1 MPWTVA
7 NPPNPVKNRPER
19 EKRACVIAA
28 NDTLARGGSEAEA
41 IQACVGAA
49 RKVRGSQRFQEGRL
63 GKKARIKRA
72 SAAARERLPEIDAEA
87 AAQLEAIYRRAADE
101 LDRRIRS
108 LADPTDGTLRSW
120 ILPQLREQVGAVV
133 SSSGAERDQ
142 VLGDFIDEAAL
153 IGAGALATAAA
164 VDHVRVSE
172 EAARFVRTFQAE
184 DGLTLSDRLWRLDRG
199 AQEVLEQ
206 HVQHAVVVGKDAS
219 QAAQE
224 FLERGDTVPRSIRDR
239 LRQAEA
245 GRVAQ
250 SAAQRLM
257 TGRRDPYSQALQVF
271 RTEINRAHGEAY
283 MTGAME
289 VEGVVGFR
297 FLLSPNHPRPDICD
311 MHARVDR
318 HGLGPGVYPPG
329 QVPWPAHPNTLSYIE
344 AVFED
349 EIESEEVMEPIDWLK
364 RQPREVQYGVLK
376 AGPKVR
382 ALQRDLLDQSA
393 ISTPWR
399 VLRERLARQGV
410 DIAELENP

>member
-1 MPWTVA
+1 MAVPSDQLT
-7 NPPNPVKNRPER
+7 
-19 EKRACVIAA
+19 
-28 NDTLARGGSEAEA
+28 
-41 IQACVGAA
+41 
-49 RKVRGSQRFQEGRL
+49 RL

-87 AAQLEAIYRRAADE
+87 AAQLEEIYRRAADE

-142 VLGDFIDEAAL
+142 VLRDFIDEAAR
-153 IGAGALATAAA
+153 AGVAPLAAETAIE
-164 VDHVRVSE
+164 HVRVAE

-199 AQEVLEQ
+199 AQETLEGHIQ
-206 HVQHAVVVGKDAS
+206 RAVVVGDDAS
-219 QAAQE
+219 RAAQAFVE
-224 FLERGDTVPRSIRDR
+224 NGEAVPSAVREQI
-239 LRQAEA
+239 RQADA

-250 SAAQRLM
+250 SAAQRWM
-257 TGRRDPYSQALQVF
+257 TGERSPHSQALQVF

-283 MTGAME
+283 MAGAFD
-289 VEGVVGFR
+289 VEGVVGMR

-393 ISTPWR
+393 IATPWR

-410 DIAELENP
+410 DITELENP